1 MNRLAFLLLVLAL
14 TGCSSLPGDPASR
27 RQVYEQRLRRLE
39 LPVTRARLY
48 KALRPESPARP
59 TGDPGAS
66 LLSGSEFYRLDND
79 FGVEMSVVYKAVVG
93 AEDYLNP
100 APTLRGQIR
109 SILDATQSI
118 DNFVNRGTPEHPDDI
133 VRKARIVM
141 RPSYRSAS
149 F

>member
-1 MNRLAFLLLVLAL
+1 MNRLTLLLLVTLAAC
-14 TGCSSLPGDPASR
+14 TSLPSDPASR
-27 RQVYEQRLRRLE
+27 RQVYEQRLHRLD

-48 KALRPESPARP
+48 KTLRPESPARP
-59 TGDPGAS
+59 TGDPGAN

-109 SILDATQSI
+109 SILDATRSI

-141 RPSYRSAS
+141 RPRRC
-149 F
+149 